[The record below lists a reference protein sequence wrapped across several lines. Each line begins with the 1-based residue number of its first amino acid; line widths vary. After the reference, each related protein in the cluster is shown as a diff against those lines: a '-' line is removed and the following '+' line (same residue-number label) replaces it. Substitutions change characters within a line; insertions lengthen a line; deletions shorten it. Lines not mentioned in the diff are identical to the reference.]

1 MAKQG
6 RCPPDALS
14 ERGPQ
19 RPPCDSAPPVHA
31 RQRTVLFAVF
41 AVTGFSALTLQV
53 VWQRVIS
60 LHAGVDLFSF
70 TTVVAAFLAGLGLGS
85 LLGGVLAD
93 RLGARRSLLA
103 FAASNAGI
111 GVFAWFSLWLFYD
124 VYRSAVPHLQGTLAA
139 FGFHFAL
146 LIVPTTLMGLSLP
159 LVSRGLVDRIDEAGP
174 LVGKLYAANTL
185 GAGIGAGVSGWILI
199 GSLGFVGVVRLAG
212 VLNLLAAASVVA
224 LWRMASHATAAPAE
238 AAADPVTETT
248 PSGST
253 RTWPWFAVYGL
264 TGAVALG
271 LEIVFF
277 RLVDALMRSNSY
289 TFGHVLSLYLVTF
302 GAGAAIASRLVGR
315 TKRPDRWFLGIQFS
329 IGVLALVGPLVLIEL
344 PKRLGVYGPFKAH
357 FAIDGY
363 NVGGYR
369 FDSLEEILRVGFVH
383 LGGPLLLM
391 GLPVLAMGASF
402 PFVQRLVAERVDTLG
417 RRTGQL
423 LLANIAGN
431 VTGTLL
437 VGFVLIDALGTSGTL
452 RLLAGVLLLPGLAA
466 AAMAPRKRRPAYAAG
481 AVALLLGLVAIFPSN
496 FRLWAYFHSAE
507 AGDFALAEDRACVNA
522 LKKVEGEDFLFI
534 NATSQNGYPFD
545 DFHVLVGLLPALLH
559 PDPRQA
565 MAVGLGIGATPY
577 GMSRDPRVGR
587 VDVVEICGGEID
599 LLRVLARR
607 GAPEIDALL
616 KDPKVEIRVGDGRK
630 FLLSS
635 DKRFDVV
642 TVDVVR
648 PQAAFSGNLY
658 SVEFYELLKSR
669 LAGNGLVAQ
678 WIATPRVLNSA
689 TEVFPHVLR
698 LSVASYDGSQFMIAS
713 QQPIVFD
720 RAAILE
726 RFRALDPGRAFSPA
740 QEASITNFLMTVD
753 PGEVSVVKQIG
764 EGGLNRDLAP
774 RDEYFLNNTPSVDL
788 RG

>member
-1 MAKQG
+1 MH
-6 RCPPDALS
+6 P
-14 ERGPQ
+14 
-19 RPPCDSAPPVHA
+19 
-31 RQRTVLFAVF
+31 RQRTVLFVVF

-70 TTVVAAFLAGLGLGS
+70 TTVIAAFLTGLGLGG

-93 RLGARRSLLA
+93 RLGPRRSLVA

-124 VYRSAVPHLQGTLAA
+124 VYRAAVPNLEGTLAA
-139 FGFHFAL
+139 FGFHFLL

-159 LVSRGLVDRIDEAGP
+159 LVSRGVVDRIEDAGP
-174 LVGKLYAANTL
+174 LVGRLYAANTL
-185 GAGIGAGVSGWILI
+185 GAGVGAGVSGWVLI

-212 VLNLLAAASVVA
+212 TLNLLAAVCILT
-224 LWRMASHATAAPAE
+224 LWRTAVRATVEAPPQPEEVPEAAAAPAG
-238 AAADPVTETT
+238 A
-248 PSGST
+248 
-253 RTWPWFAVYGL
+253 RTWPWFLVYGL

-289 TFGHVLSLYLVTF
+289 TFGHVLCLYLLLF
-302 GAGAAIASRLVGR
+302 GTGAAVASRFVGR
-315 TKRPDRWFLGIQFS
+315 TRRPDRWFLGIQFAV
-329 IGVLALVGPLVLIEL
+329 GVLALLGPLVLVEV
-344 PKRLGVYGPFKAH
+344 PKLLGVYGPFESH

-369 FDSLEEILRVGFVH
+369 FDSVREIARVGFVH
-383 LGGPLLLM
+383 VLGPLLIM
-391 GLPVLAMGASF
+391 GAPVLAMGAAF

-417 RRTGQL
+417 RRTGLL

-452 RLLAGVLLLPGLAA
+452 RLLASLLLLPGLAA
-466 AAMAPRKRRPAYAAG
+466 AATAPRQRRPAFTAG
-481 AVALLLGLVAIFPSN
+481 VVALLLALVAAFPSN
-496 FRLWAYFHSAE
+496 FRLWAYFHSAPE
-507 AGDFALAEDRACVNA
+507 GEFALAEDRGCVNA

-534 NATSQNGYPFD
+534 NATSQNGHPFD

-559 PDPRQA
+559 PDPQRA

-577 GMSRDPRVGR
+577 GMSRDPRLGHL
-587 VDVVEICGGEID
+587 DVVEICGGEID

-607 GAPEIDALL
+607 GAVEVERLL
-616 KDPKVEIRVGDGRK
+616 SDPRVDIHVGDGRK

-635 DKRFDVV
+635 DDRFDVL

-658 SVEFYELLKSR
+658 SVEFYELLRSR
-669 LAGNGLVAQ
+669 LDADGVVSQ
-678 WIATPRVLNSA
+678 WLATPRVLNSA

-698 LSVASYDGSQFMIAS
+698 FIVPSYEGSQFMVAS
-713 QQPIVFD
+713 QRPIVFD
-720 RAAILE
+720 RAAVLE
-726 RFRALDPGRAFSPA
+726 RFRAMQPSSMFSAA
-740 QEASITNFLMTVD
+740 QAASIEQFLSTVE
-753 PGEVSVVKQIG
+753 PGEVSVVRRIG
-764 EGGLNRDLAP
+764 DDGLNHDLAP
-774 RDEYFLNNTPSVDL
+774 RDEYFLNNTPNVQI

>member
-1 MAKQG
+1 MH
-6 RCPPDALS
+6 S
-14 ERGPQ
+14 
-19 RPPCDSAPPVHA
+19 
-31 RQRTVLFAVF
+31 RQRTVLFVVF

-70 TTVVAAFLAGLGLGS
+70 TTVIAAFLTGLGLGS

-93 RLGARRSLLA
+93 RLGPRRSLVA

-124 VYRSAVPHLQGTLAA
+124 VYRAAVPNLEGTLAA
-139 FGFHFAL
+139 FGFHFLL

-159 LVSRGLVDRIDEAGP
+159 LVSRGVVDRIEDAGP
-174 LVGKLYAANTL
+174 LVGRLYAANTL
-185 GAGIGAGVSGWILI
+185 GAGVGAGISGWVLI
-199 GSLGFVGVVRLAG
+199 GSLGFVDVVRLAG
-212 VLNLLAAASVVA
+212 TLNLLAAVCILT
-224 LWRMASHATAAPAE
+224 LWRTAVRATAEAPPQAEAVPE
-238 AAADPVTETT
+238 AAAAAP
-248 PSGST
+248 GG
-253 RTWPWFAVYGL
+253 RTWPWFLVYGL

-289 TFGHVLSLYLVTF
+289 TFGHVLCLYLLLF
-302 GAGAAIASRLVGR
+302 GTGAAVASRFVGR
-315 TKRPDRWFLGIQFS
+315 TRRPDRWFLGIQFAV
-329 IGVLALVGPLVLIEL
+329 GVLALLGPLVLVEL
-344 PKRLGVYGPFKAH
+344 PKLLGVYGPFESH

-369 FDSLEEILRVGFVH
+369 FDSVREIARVGFVH
-383 LGGPLLLM
+383 LFGPLLIM
-391 GLPVLAMGASF
+391 GAPVLAMGAAF

-417 RRTGQL
+417 RRTGLL

-431 VTGTLL
+431 VTGTLV

-452 RLLAGVLLLPGLAA
+452 RLLATLLLLPGLAA
-466 AAMAPRKRRPAYAAG
+466 AATAPRQRRPAFAAG
-481 AVALLLGLVAIFPSN
+481 VVALLLALVAVFPSN
-496 FRLWAYFHSAE
+496 FRLWAYLHSAPE
-507 AGDFALAEDRACVNA
+507 GEFALAEDRGCVNA
-522 LKKVEGEDFLFI
+522 LKKVKGEDFLFI

-545 DFHVLVGLLPALLH
+545 DFHVLIGLLPTLLH
-559 PDPRQA
+559 PDPQRA

-577 GMSRDPRVGR
+577 GMSRDPRLGHL
-587 VDVVEICGGEID
+587 DVVEICGGEID

-607 GAPEIDALL
+607 GAVEMDRLL
-616 KDPKVEIRVGDGRK
+616 DDPRVDIHVGDGRK

-635 DKRFDVV
+635 DNRFDVL

-658 SVEFYELLKSR
+658 SVEFYELLHSR
-669 LAGNGLVAQ
+669 MDTDGVVSQ
-678 WIATPRVLNSA
+678 WLATPRVLNSA

-698 LSVASYDGSQFMIAS
+698 FIVPSYEGSQFMVAS
-713 QQPIVFD
+713 RNPIVFD
-720 RAAILE
+720 RAAVLE
-726 RFRALDPGRAFSPA
+726 RFRAMQPSSMFSA
-740 QEASITNFLMTVD
+740 TQAASIEQFLSTVE
-753 PGEVSVVKQIG
+753 PGEVSAVRTIG
-764 EGGLNRDLAP
+764 EDDLNHDLAP
-774 RDEYFLNNTPSVDL
+774 RDEYFLNNSPNVEI

>member
-1 MAKQG
+1 MH
-6 RCPPDALS
+6 R
-14 ERGPQ
+14 
-19 RPPCDSAPPVHA
+19 

-70 TTVVAAFLAGLGLGS
+70 TTVIAAFLAGLGVGNVV
-85 LLGGVLAD
+85 GGVLAD

-124 VYRSAVPHLQGTLAA
+124 VYRAAVPALESTLAA
-139 FGFHFAL
+139 FAFHFLL

-159 LVSRGLVDRIDEAGP
+159 LVTRGVVDRIDDAGP
-174 LVGKLYAANTL
+174 LVGRLYAVNSLGAGL
-185 GAGIGAGVSGWILI
+185 GAGISGWILI

-212 VLNLLAAASVVA
+212 SLNLVAAVCILT
-224 LWRMASHATAAPAE
+224 LWRTAARVRATPAATE
-238 AAADPVTETT
+238 DEEPVFAPDSIPT
-248 PSGST
+248 SS
-253 RTWPWFAVYGL
+253 RTWPWFLVYGL

-289 TFGHVLSLYLVTF
+289 TFGHVLSLYLLLF
-302 GAGAAIASRLVGR
+302 GAGAAVASRFVGR
-315 TKRPDRWFLGIQFS
+315 ARRPDRWFLGIQFAV
-329 IGVLALVGPLVLIEL
+329 GVLALIGPLALVEL
-344 PKRLGVYGPFKAH
+344 PRRLGVEGPFTSH

-369 FDSLEEILRVGFVH
+369 FDSPREIARVGFVH
-383 LGGPLLLM
+383 LFGPLLIM
-391 GLPVLAMGASF
+391 GAPVLAMGASF

-417 RRTGQL
+417 RRTGLL
-423 LLANIAGN
+423 LLANITGN
-431 VTGTLL
+431 VTGTLV
-437 VGFVLIDALGTSGTL
+437 VGFVLIDRLGSSGTL
-452 RLLAGVLLLPGLAA
+452 RFLAALLLLPGLAA
-466 AAMAPRKRRPAYAAG
+466 AATAPRDWRRPALGAG
-481 AVALLLGLVAIFPSN
+481 VLALLLGLIAVFPSN
-496 FRLWAYFHSAE
+496 FRMWAFFHSAPLD
-507 AGDFALAEDRACVNA
+507 DFALSEDRACVNA
-522 LKKVEGEDFLFI
+522 LKKVKGEDFLFI

-545 DFHVLVGLLPALLH
+545 DFHVLVGLLPTLLH

-577 GMSRDPRVGR
+577 GMTRDPRLR
-587 VDVVEICGGEID
+587 HLDVVEICGGEIE
-599 LLRVLARR
+599 LLRVLGSR
-607 GAPEIDALL
+607 GAVEMGRLLDDPRVDA
-616 KDPKVEIRVGDGRK
+616 RVGDGRK

-635 DKRFDVV
+635 EKRYDVL

-648 PQAAFSGNLY
+648 PQSAFSGNLY
-658 SVEFYELLKSR
+658 SVEFYELLRSR
-669 LAGNGLVAQ
+669 LDGDGVVSQ

-689 TEVFPHVLR
+689 TEVFPHVMR
-698 LSVASYDGSQFMIAS
+698 FPVASYNDSPFMVAS

-720 RAAILE
+720 RAAVLE
-726 RFRALDPGRAFSPA
+726 RYRALEPSLAFSPA
-740 QEASITNFLMTVD
+740 QAASILDFLMTVE
-753 PGEVSVVKQIG
+753 PGTVSVERPIG
-764 EGGLNRDLAP
+764 EDGLNRDLAP
-774 RDEYFLNNTPSVDL
+774 RDEYFLNNSQNVEI

>member
-1 MAKQG
+1 MH
-6 RCPPDALS
+6 P
-14 ERGPQ
+14 
-19 RPPCDSAPPVHA
+19 
-31 RQRTVLFAVF
+31 RQRTVLFVVF

-70 TTVVAAFLAGLGLGS
+70 TTVIAAFLTGLGLGS

-93 RLGARRSLLA
+93 RLGPRRSLLA

-111 GVFAWFSLWLFYD
+111 GMFASFSLWLFYD
-124 VYRSAVPHLQGTLAA
+124 VYRAAVPNLDGTLAA
-139 FGFHFAL
+139 FGFHFLL

-159 LVSRGLVDRIDEAGP
+159 LVSRGVVDRIEDAGP
-174 LVGKLYAANTL
+174 LVGRLYAANTL
-185 GAGIGAGVSGWILI
+185 GAGVGAGISGWVLI

-212 VLNLLAAASVVA
+212 TLNLLAALCILT
-224 LWRMASHATAAPAE
+224 LWRTAVRATVDAPPQPQAAPE
-238 AAADPVTETT
+238 AAVAAT
-248 PSGST
+248 GG
-253 RTWPWFAVYGL
+253 RTWPWFLVYGL

-289 TFGHVLSLYLVTF
+289 TFGHVLCLYLLLF
-302 GAGAAIASRLVGR
+302 GTGAAVASRFVGR
-315 TKRPDRWFLGIQFS
+315 TRRPDRWFLGIQFAV
-329 IGVLALVGPLVLIEL
+329 GVLALLGPLVLVEL
-344 PKRLGVYGPFKAH
+344 PKLLGVYGPFESH

-369 FDSLEEILRVGFVH
+369 FDSVQEIARVGFVH
-383 LGGPLLLM
+383 LFGPLLIM
-391 GLPVLAMGASF
+391 GAPVLAMGAAF

-417 RRTGQL
+417 RRTGLL

-452 RLLAGVLLLPGLAA
+452 RLLASLLLLPGLAA
-466 AAMAPRKRRPAYAAG
+466 AATAPRQRRPAFTAG
-481 AVALLLGLVAIFPSN
+481 VFALLLALVAAFPSN
-496 FRLWAYFHSAE
+496 FRLWAYFHSAPE
-507 AGDFALAEDRACVNA
+507 GEFALAEDRGCVNA

-534 NATSQNGYPFD
+534 NATSQNGHPFD

-559 PDPRQA
+559 PDPQRA

-577 GMSRDPRVGR
+577 GMSRDPRLGHL
-587 VDVVEICGGEID
+587 DVVEICGGEID

-607 GAPEIDALL
+607 GAVEVERLL
-616 KDPKVEIRVGDGRK
+616 SDPRVDIHVGDGRK

-635 DKRFDVV
+635 DDRFDVL

-658 SVEFYELLKSR
+658 SVEFYELLRSR
-669 LAGNGLVAQ
+669 LDADGVVSQ
-678 WIATPRVLNSA
+678 WLATPRVLNSA

-698 LSVASYDGSQFMIAS
+698 FIVPSYAGSQFMVAS
-713 QQPIVFD
+713 QRPIAFD
-720 RAAILE
+720 RSAVLE
-726 RFRALDPGRAFSPA
+726 RFRAMQPSSMFSAA
-740 QEASITNFLMTVD
+740 QAASIEQFLSTVE
-753 PGEVSVVKQIG
+753 PGEVSVVRRID
-764 EGGLNRDLAP
+764 EDGLNHDLAP
-774 RDEYFLNNTPSVDL
+774 RDEYFLNNSPDVQI

>member
-1 MAKQG
+1 M
-6 RCPPDALS
+6 
-14 ERGPQ
+14 
-19 RPPCDSAPPVHA
+19 HA
-31 RQRTVLFAVF
+31 RQRAVLFAVF

-93 RLGARRSLLA
+93 RLGPRRSLLA

-111 GVFAWFSLWLFYD
+111 GIFAWFSLWLFYD
-124 VYRSAVPHLQGTLAA
+124 VYRSAVTHLQGTLAA

-159 LVSRGLVDRIDEAGP
+159 LVSRGLVDRIDDAGP
-174 LVGKLYAANTL
+174 LVGRLYAANTL
-185 GAGIGAGVSGWILI
+185 GAGVGAGVSGWILI
-199 GSLGFVGVVRLAG
+199 GSLGFVGVVRFAG
-212 VLNLLAAASVVA
+212 VLNLLAAVSVVA
-224 LWRMASHATAAPAE
+224 LWRMAARATAPAPEPVADE
-238 AAADPVTETT
+238 PVAAAAL
-248 PSGST
+248 SRSW
-253 RTWPWFAVYGL
+253 TWFGVYGL

-289 TFGHVLSLYLVTF
+289 TFGHVLALYLIVF
-302 GAGAAIASRLVGR
+302 GTGAAVASRFVGR
-315 TKRPDRWFLGIQFS
+315 VKRPDRWFLGIQFS
-329 IGVLALVGPLVLIEL
+329 IGVLALLGPLVLVEL

-369 FDSLEEILRVGFVH
+369 FDSLEEILRVVFVH
-383 LGGPLLLM
+383 LAGPLLLM

-417 RRTGQL
+417 RRTGLL

-452 RLLAGVLLLPGLAA
+452 RLLAGVLLIPGLAA
-466 AAMAPRKRRPAYAAG
+466 TAMAPRARRPAFAAG

-496 FRLWAYFHSAE
+496 FGLWAYFHSAE

-545 DFHVLVGLLPALLH
+545 DFHVLVGLLPALVH
-559 PDPRQA
+559 PDPQQG

-577 GMSRDPRVGR
+577 GMSRDPRLDH
-587 VDVVEICGGEID
+587 VDVVEICGGEVD
-599 LLRVLARR
+599 LLHVLARR
-607 GAPEIDALL
+607 GATEMDRLL
-616 KDPKVEIRVGDGRK
+616 TDPRVDIHVGDGRK

-635 DKRFDVV
+635 DERFDVL

-648 PQAAFSGNLY
+648 PQSAFSGNLY
-658 SVEFYELLKSR
+658 SVEFYDLLRSR
-669 LAGNGLVAQ
+669 LASGGLVAQ

-726 RFRALDPGRAFSPA
+726 RFRALDPNKAFSPA
-740 QEASITNFLMTVD
+740 QVASITTFLMTVD
-753 PGEVSVVKQIG
+753 PGEVSVVKRID

-774 RDEYFLNNTPSVDL
+774 RDEYFLNNPPSVEL

>member
-1 MAKQG
+1 M
-6 RCPPDALS
+6 
-14 ERGPQ
+14 
-19 RPPCDSAPPVHA
+19 HA

-93 RLGARRSLLA
+93 RLGPRRSLLA
-103 FAASNAGI
+103 FAVSNAGI

-139 FGFHFAL
+139 FAFHFAL

-159 LVSRGLVDRIDEAGP
+159 LVTRGLVDRIEDAGP
-174 LVGKLYAANTL
+174 LVGRLYAVNTM
-185 GAGIGAGVSGWILI
+185 GAGVGAGVSGWILI

-212 VLNLLAAASVVA
+212 ALNLLAAASVVA
-224 LWRMASHATAAPAE
+224 LWRTAARATAPHPE
-238 AAADPVTETT
+238 
-248 PSGST
+248 PSGPT
-253 RTWPWFAVYGL
+253 PVPANPGRVWPWFLVYGL

-271 LEIVFF
+271 LETIFF

-289 TFGHVLSLYLVTF
+289 TFGHVLSLYLLLF
-302 GAGAAIASRLVGR
+302 GVGAAVASRLVGR
-315 TKRPDRWFLGIQFS
+315 ARRPDRWFLGIQFAV
-329 IGVLALVGPLVLIEL
+329 GVLALVGPLVLVEL
-344 PKRLGVYGPFKAH
+344 PRRLGVYGPFKAH

-369 FDSLEEILRVGFVH
+369 FDSFQEILRVGFVH
-383 LGGPLLLM
+383 LGGPLLIM

-417 RRTGQL
+417 RRTGLL

-452 RLLAGVLLLPGLAA
+452 RLLAGLLLLPGLAA
-466 AAMAPRKRRPAYAAG
+466 AATAQRDWRRPALGAG
-481 AVALLLGLVAIFPSN
+481 AAALLLGLVSVFPSN
-496 FRLWAYFHSAE
+496 VRLWAYFHSAPLD
-507 AGDFALAEDRACVNA
+507 DFALAEDRACVNA
-522 LKKVEGEDFLFI
+522 LKKVEGEEFLFI

-559 PDPRQA
+559 PDPQRA

-577 GMSRDPRVGR
+577 GMSRDPRLEH
-587 VDVVEICGGEID
+587 VDVVEICGGEVD
-599 LLRVLARR
+599 LLRLLAER
-607 GAPEIDALL
+607 GAPEMQRLL
-616 KDPKVEIRVGDGRK
+616 ADPRVDIHVGDGRK

-635 DKRFDVV
+635 HERFDVL

-648 PQAAFSGNLY
+648 PQSAFSGNLY
-658 SVEFYELLKSR
+658 SVEFYRLLRSR
-669 LAGNGLVAQ
+669 LAGDGLVAQ

-698 LSVASYDGSQFMIAS
+698 LSVASYDGSQFMVAS
-713 QQPIVFD
+713 EQPIVFD
-720 RAAILE
+720 RAAVLE
-726 RFRALDPGRAFSPA
+726 RFRALEPTLAFSPA
-740 QEASITNFLMTVD
+740 QVASITHFLTTVD
-753 PGEVSVVKQIG
+753 PGEVSVVRRID
-764 EGGLNRDLAP
+764 EDGLNRDLAP
-774 RDEYFLNNTPSVDL
+774 RDEYFLNNPPSVVL

>member
-1 MAKQG
+1 MH
-6 RCPPDALS
+6 S
-14 ERGPQ
+14 
-19 RPPCDSAPPVHA
+19 
-31 RQRTVLFAVF
+31 RQRTVLYAVF

-70 TTVVAAFLAGLGLGS
+70 TTIIAAFLTGLGLGS

-93 RLGARRSLLA
+93 RLGPRRSLLA

-111 GVFAWFSLWLFYD
+111 GLFAWFSLWLFYD
-124 VYRSAVPHLQGTLAA
+124 VYREAVPHLEGTLAA
-139 FGFHFAL
+139 FGFHFLL

-159 LVSRGLVDRIDEAGP
+159 LVSRGVVERIEDAGP
-174 LVGKLYAANTL
+174 LVGRLYAVNTL
-185 GAGIGAGVSGWILI
+185 GAGLGAGIAGWILI

-212 VLNLLAAASVVA
+212 TLNLVAAICILT
-224 LWRMASHATAAPAE
+224 LWRTAERATAEAPPPAPAPAE
-238 AAADPVTETT
+238 PPTATA
-248 PSGST
+248 GG
-253 RTWPWFAVYGL
+253 RTWPWFLVYGL

-289 TFGHVLSLYLVTF
+289 TFGHVLCLYLLLF
-302 GAGAAIASRLVGR
+302 GTGAAVASRLVGR
-315 TKRPDRWFLGIQFS
+315 TTRPDRWFLGIQFGV
-329 IGVLALVGPLVLIEL
+329 GVLALVGPLALVEL
-344 PKRLGVYGPFKAH
+344 PKLLGVYGPFESH

-369 FDSLEEILRVGFVH
+369 FDSVREIARVGFVH
-383 LGGPLLLM
+383 LFGPLIIM
-391 GLPVLAMGASF
+391 GAPVLAMGAAF

-417 RRTGQL
+417 RRTGLL

-452 RLLAGVLLLPGLAA
+452 RLLAALLLLPGLAA
-466 AAMAPRKRRPAYAAG
+466 VAMAPARRRPALGAG
-481 AVALLLGLVAIFPSN
+481 VLALLLGLVAVFPTN
-496 FRLWAYFHSAE
+496 FRLWAYFHSAPHDE
-507 AGDFALAEDRACVNA
+507 FALSEDRACVNA

-534 NATSQNGYPFD
+534 NATSQNGHPFD

-559 PDPRQA
+559 PDPQRA

-577 GMSRDPRVGR
+577 GMSRDPRLGHL
-587 VDVVEICGGEID
+587 DVVEICGGEID

-607 GAPEIDALL
+607 GAVEVDRLL
-616 KDPKVEIRVGDGRK
+616 TDPRVDIHVGDGRK

-635 DKRFDVV
+635 DERFDVL

-658 SVEFYELLKSR
+658 SVEFYELLRSR
-669 LAGNGLVAQ
+669 LDGDGVVSQ
-678 WIATPRVLNSA
+678 WLATPRVLNSA
-689 TEVFPHVLR
+689 TEVFPHVMR
-698 LSVASYDGSQFMIAS
+698 FIVPSYEGSQFMVAS
-713 QQPIVFD
+713 QKPIVFD
-720 RAAILE
+720 RAAVLD
-726 RFRALDPGRAFSPA
+726 RWRALQPSAMFSPA
-740 QEASITNFLMTVD
+740 QAASIAEFLSTVE
-753 PGEVSVVKQIG
+753 PGEVSTVRRIG
-764 EGGLNRDLAP
+764 DDGLNHDLAP
-774 RDEYFLNNTPSVDL
+774 RDEYFLNNSPDVQI